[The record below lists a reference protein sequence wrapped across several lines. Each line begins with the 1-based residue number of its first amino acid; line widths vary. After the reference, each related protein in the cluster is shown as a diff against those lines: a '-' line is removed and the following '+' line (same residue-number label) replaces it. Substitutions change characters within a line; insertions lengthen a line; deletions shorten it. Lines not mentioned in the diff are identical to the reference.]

1 MALTKKYTFVA
12 ASLLLLTAGVLQ
24 AQEIKKYITPDG
36 KTIYSDVPVPGAREA
51 GAIAP
56 PAEVNPEERAQA
68 EESAREEAR
77 RAEEFAGRAQGES
90 SGRASVEEAEKQL
103 EEAQNVLA
111 NGKEPLPGERKGTA
125 GGGSRLTDA
134 YYIRQKANEQ
144 AVIEAQRALDAARA
158 RR

>member
-1 MALTKKYTFVA
+1 MALTKKWPFIV

-51 GAIAP
+51 GAIAQP
-56 PAEVNPEERAQA
+56 QAVDPEAREQA
-68 EESAREEAR
+68 EESAREEAQ
-77 RAEEFAGRAQGES
+77 RAEEFARRAQEES
-90 SGRASVEEAEKQL
+90 SGQASVEEAEQQL